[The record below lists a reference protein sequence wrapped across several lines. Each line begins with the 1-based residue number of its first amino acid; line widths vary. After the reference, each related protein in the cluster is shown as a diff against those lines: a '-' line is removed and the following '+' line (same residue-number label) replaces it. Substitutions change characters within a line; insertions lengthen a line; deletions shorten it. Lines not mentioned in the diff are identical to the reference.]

1 VVAGEAWSGRFSD
14 ATWRAYARETQQI
27 IDEALAKIADLHK
40 CGTDDKKAGNDPGLM
55 YLPSK
60 SESVR
65 LFAVRAG
72 LLVACRLC
80 IPSDGAG
87 GIGNAH
93 AQAQG
98 GDGGEDQVFHWISPI
113 CCRARC
119 PASVKAKMVLSTE
132 DNQVS
137 GHWIYALA
145 HEMQGM
151 RSSLKECGKVRAVD
165 ARTDRRH

>member
-1 VVAGEAWSGRFSD
+1 
-14 ATWRAYARETQQI
+14 
-27 IDEALAKIADLHK
+27 
-40 CGTDDKKAGNDPGLM
+40 M

-60 SESVR
+60 SEIAR

-98 GDGGEDQVFHWISPI
+98 GDGGEDQVFHWNSPI

-119 PASVKAKMVLSTE
+119 PASMNANMDLSTE
-132 DNQVS
+132 EDNRVS

-145 HEMQGM
+145 HEMQGPTM
-151 RSSLKECGKVRAVD
+151 RSSVKECGKVRAVD
-165 ARTDRRH
+165 AAQIVGTE

>member
-1 VVAGEAWSGRFSD
+1 VPLRRTAVVPG
-14 ATWRAYARETQQI
+14 I
-27 IDEALAKIADLHK
+27 DLHK

-60 SESVR
+60 SESAR

-98 GDGGEDQVFHWISPI
+98 GDGGEDQVFHWNSPI

-119 PASVKAKMVLSTE
+119 PASMNAKMDLSTE
-132 DNQVS
+132 EDNRVS
-137 GHWIYALA
+137 GHWIYALT
-145 HEMQGM
+145 HEMQRAGDAIKRERM
-151 RSSLKECGKVRAVD
+151 WMVVDFMPGTTRAADKRSS
-165 ARTDRRH
+165 